1 MAARMGTASSEV
13 AINTA
18 ISVPRVIT
26 FEPYRFAAMAE
37 NPHCGTSPSTA
48 PGKKP
53 KRPPPASTRST
64 VSEWRCSKN
73 SISR

>member
-1 MAARMGTASSEV
+1 LAAKSFASAPHWPGIAARMGTASSEV

-37 NPHCGTSPSTA
+37 NPH
-48 PGKKP
+48 
-53 KRPPPASTRST
+53 
-64 VSEWRCSKN
+64 
-73 SISR
+73 